1 MVLSEPGFEG
11 WEGFKDGGGE
21 GGRVAPTHGGNV
33 RRTKGA
39 RSEVTLLDSRVRG
52 NDVRRSAR
60 ESRGE
65 RE

>member
-1 MVLSEPGFEG
+1 MVGAREEG
-11 WEGFKDGGGE
+11 LPPLAGE
-21 GGRVAPTHGGNV
+21 MSA
-33 RRTKGA
+33 RTKGA
-39 RSEVTLLDSRVRG
+39 RSEVTPLDSRVRG